1 VPEGGV
7 FSVVNSVTAAEQ
19 LESQA
24 DALPFL
30 TRPIVLNSPL
40 TDLVATLAQQH
51 SEIKFDWVVGRNALG
66 EEVDKRS
73 IVQQLSQILAE
84 QGQIILAERLPQQ
97 GQRLYQWVSG
107 VDAKLMKRWRAAE
120 EAIYAPE
127 TGDELLN
134 WRVEDWV
141 NLWHDAGFQVHTEIE
156 SVTQNIYVTG
166 QLLDRWFAVGGAGL
180 SYGDRLGQSLDEEE
194 VERVR
199 SIMTQ
204 QLLHQTMNWASTLIH
219 ITVSRNTP
227 IQ

>member
-1 VPEGGV
+1 
-7 FSVVNSVTAAEQ
+7 VTAAEQ

-40 TDLVATLAQQH
+40 TDLVATLQQQH
-51 SEIKFDWVVGRNALG
+51 SDIKFDWVVGRNALG

-73 IVQQLSQILAE
+73 IVQQLSQVLAE
-84 QGQIILAERLPQQ
+84 QGQVILAERLPQQ

-107 VDAKLMKRWRAAE
+107 VDTKLMKRWQAAE

-141 NLWHDAGFQVHTEIE
+141 NLWQDAGFNVQTEME
-156 SVTQNIYVTG
+156 SVAQNIYVTG
-166 QLLDRWFAVGGAGL
+166 QLLDRWFVFGGVGL
-180 SYGDRLGQSLDEEE
+180 SYADRLRQSLDEKE
-194 VERVR
+194 VGRVR
-199 SIMTQ
+199 TIVTQ
-204 QLLHQTMNWASTLIH
+204 QLLHKTMTWASTLIH
-219 ITVSRNTP
+219 ITVSRN
-227 IQ
+227 ISM